1 MVVEPLSQSVSWRQC
16 NIIVNGVF
24 HESGFVF
31 LRSVWPWNNR
41 IDADGFGVDGGGVVN
56 GIL

>member
-1 MVVEPLSQSVSWRQC
+1 MVVEPLSVSWRQC